1 MAINAQGIACHRTG
15 QACHI
20 VYSPYNCGHISI
32 LHTILRPISLLP
44 AILLLGGCTSTSGY
58 HNPKDPFEPFNR
70 SMYQFND
77 TLDRAV
83 LKPVAR
89 GYRAVVPPPGRTMV
103 NNFFSNLGDV
113 VVTLNDVLQFKFVQA
128 LSDSGRFLI
137 NTTLGAGGLADAAS
151 AFGFPKHN
159 EDFGQTL
166 GYWGIESGPYL
177 VLPFFGPSSV
187 RDGVGLYAD
196 SVTSLTNNIRP
207 ASSRNQT
214 ILFNGVRVR
223 ANLLE
228 NEQLLEQAGLDPY
241 SFMRDAYLSYRQ
253 SQVYDG
259 HPPRPQYEDD
269 EEDTP
274 PPPPKPQAVPAP
286 APGASSAVPAAGPA
300 GK

>member
-1 MAINAQGIACHRTG
+1 
-15 QACHI
+15 
-20 VYSPYNCGHISI
+20 
-32 LHTILRPISLLP
+32 
-44 AILLLGGCTSTSGY
+44 
-58 HNPKDPFEPFNR
+58 
-70 SMYQFND
+70 MYQFND

-128 LSDSGRFLI
+128 LSDGGRFLI